1 MTRSTVSFSL
11 KIHGNIDGNGRAQY
25 RFGRTLG
32 AGTYGI
38 VREAECNGERY
49 AIKII
54 LKKNVKGNEK
64 MIYDE
69 MVLLQRMKHKH
80 IVRFHD
86 WFESKVRVDLS
97 NLNQDCD

>member
-1 MTRSTVSFSL
+1 MLTECP
-11 KIHGNIDGNGRAQY
+11 RAQY

-38 VREAECNGERY
+38 VREAECGGERF

-64 MIYDE
+64 MVYDE
-69 MVLLQRMKHKH
+69 MVLLQRMKHPN

-86 WFESKVRVDLS
+86 WFESKVLS
-97 NLNQDCD
+97 YPTFISETQSTHVISYDVG